1 MKRPRESVDDEH
13 QVDEPVPEHLP
24 SPEPAHQDS
33 PPAKR
38 RRTSSRASS
47 VARVP
52 SPKPV
57 QSRARARQ
65 PARKGKVAAPAAI
78 QIAGR
83 STEVAGKGSG
93 KGQTFTDRA
102 DTSKETDKTDKR
114 GTSEEV
120 NTEGVNSVPADGKG
134 HSSEEGT
141 PGRTPNKVVENDAA
155 HDGDVEPE
163 TEAGKKPLQQKA
175 SKKGEQINMLS
186 KLTLTSS

>member
-38 RRTSSRASS
+38 RRTSSRASI
-47 VARVP
+47 ARVP

-57 QSRARARQ
+57 QSRVRARQ

-83 STEVAGKGSG
+83 SMEVAGKGSG